1 MVWMA
6 PLFKFKDFGFFPKL
20 MNLNPQQ
27 FDDSIIY
34 ISGYV
39 SERSSSFVLGVFIF
53 RSVNIPDH
61 LPFSSNHL
69 GVFPYEA
76 RWNMIL
82 CCKLTS
88 WCWLFAPQISFMT
101 MDNSLFLDIAHFDMC
116 VALVIG
122 TRLPGMCGFALSS
135 GWFTVLQEIH
145 PPKSTPF
152 VGFQPCP
159 VRLVWITWSLIPLEG
174 RCSKRCW
181 YWGYRHF
188 VS

>member
-88 WCWLFAPQISFMT
+88 WCWLFAPQIFVH
-101 MDNSLFLDIAHFDMC
+101 DNGQFSVFGYSPFWHVCGVGHWDSPPRDVWLCPLFR
-116 VALVIG
+116 VIHCSPG
-122 TRLPGMCGFALSS
+122 DSSTQKHPICWLPAVPGKAGVDHLKSDTFGRPVFKKMLILRL
-135 GWFTVLQEIH
+135 
-145 PPKSTPF
+145 
-152 VGFQPCP
+152 
-159 VRLVWITWSLIPLEG
+159 
-174 RCSKRCW
+174 
-181 YWGYRHF
+181 
-188 VS
+188 